1 MLARHEFSPIT
12 GSARSLDPPGHWI
25 RPVTGSARSLDP
37 PGHWIRPATDQA
49 ESVAG
54 NGEAAL
60 RSGVRTGLRDAERPL

>member
-12 GSARSLDPPGHWI
+12 GSARSL
-25 RPVTGSARSLDP
+25 VP